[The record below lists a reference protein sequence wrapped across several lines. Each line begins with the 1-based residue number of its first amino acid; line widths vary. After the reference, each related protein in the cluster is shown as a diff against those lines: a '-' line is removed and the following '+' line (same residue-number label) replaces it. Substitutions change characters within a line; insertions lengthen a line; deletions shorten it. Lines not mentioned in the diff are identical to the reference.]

1 MKKIAVFLTG
11 IVASLT
17 SITSY
22 ADDHGIV
29 QDRPVEIWTCN
40 FQEGK
45 SMVDVDAWYDA
56 MNKNAETMKNNKFNS
71 FIWTPNFV
79 GDLKSADIAL
89 TFSFESL
96 TSMGTTM
103 DEFFSSESGATLFA
117 QFQATF
123 DCSSREVWLV
133 TQKRNAG

>member
-29 QDRPVEIWTCN
+29 QDEPVEIWTCN

-45 SMVDVDAWYDA
+45 SMADVDAWYDA
-56 MNKNAETMKNNKFNS
+56 MNKNAGTMEN
-71 FIWTPNFV
+71 V
-79 GDLKSADIAL
+79 
-89 TFSFESL
+89 
-96 TSMGTTM
+96 
-103 DEFFSSESGATLFA
+103 
-117 QFQATF
+117 
-123 DCSSREVWLV
+123 
-133 TQKRNAG
+133 